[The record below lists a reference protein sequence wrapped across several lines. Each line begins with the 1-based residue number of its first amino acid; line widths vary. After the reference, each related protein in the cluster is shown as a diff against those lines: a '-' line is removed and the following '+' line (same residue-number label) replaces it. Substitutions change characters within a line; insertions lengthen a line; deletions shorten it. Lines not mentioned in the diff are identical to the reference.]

1 MDSPSDRAVVLEI
14 PARPEYLGLARLALS
29 AVCRLTPLDAE
40 DVADLKLAMT
50 EAANA
55 LIDHAG
61 DVDLESGAA
70 AEDEPVN
77 RGKLRFAYTLGER
90 ELVLE
95 VEAEH
100 PEPAEGEE
108 LELGRAIIEATVD
121 SWHYGERSTR
131 LVKRL

>member
-1 MDSPSDRAVVLEI
+1 M
-14 PARPEYLGLARLALS
+14 
-29 AVCRLTPLDAE
+29 
-40 DVADLKLAMT
+40 ADLKLAMT

-61 DVDLESGAA
+61 DVDLESAA

-100 PEPAEGEE
+100 PEPAKGEE

-131 LVKRL
+131 LVKHL